1 MFDTYS
7 FSPTEKP
14 AKENPGPTESRD
26 DGVPPPAGGRPPQ
39 AAAVQTCLAELSME
53 IEGDFSACR
62 HVGRHEYGGAAH
74 CNDHVADEGRHPELE
89 MPRTDEDSTD
99 FSDRDH
105 CFDEDL
111 QAAVDFFR
119 RPPPLL
125 SPVPSPPLVS
135 LPPLSTLPSSLAPV
149 SLYLAFEFSCGRA
162 APAGTLAMFRECC
175 SVIFKPDMLGAD
187 ARIDEGMPALFTRT
201 WSP

>member
-1 MFDTYS
+1 MLQMFNIYF

-26 DGVPPPAGGRPPQ
+26 DVAPPPAGGRPLR

-62 HVGRHEYGGAAH
+62 RVGREGPSGTTH
-74 CNDHVADEGRHPELE
+74 CNDRISSEGQHPEL
-89 MPRTDEDSTD
+89 PVLRNDEDSTD

-119 RPPPLL
+119 LPPPLL

-149 SLYLAFEFSCGRA
+149 SLHLAFELSRGRVVH
-162 APAGTLAMFRECC
+162 PTTLAILRECC
-175 SVIFKPDMLGAD
+175 SVTDQTLLGVNVS
-187 ARIDEGMPALFTRT
+187 ID
-201 WSP
+201 

>member
-1 MFDTYS
+1 MNSEDNLSFFDVTDVWYLL
-7 FSPTEKP
+7 FSPTEQP

-26 DGVPPPAGGRPPQ
+26 DGVPPPAGGRLLQ

-53 IEGDFSACR
+53 IEGDFHACR
-62 HVGRHEYGGAAH
+62 RLGREGPSGAAH
-74 CNDHVADEGRHPELE
+74 CNDHVSDEGRHPELAV
-89 MPRTDEDSTD
+89 PRTDNSTD

-105 CFDEDL
+105 CLDEDL

-119 RPPPLL
+119 LPPPLL

-149 SLYLAFEFSCGRA
+149 SLHLAFELSCRHVA
-162 APAGTLAMFRECC
+162 HPNTLAVFRECC
-175 SVIFKPDMLGAD
+175 SVIDQTFLGD
-187 ARIDEGMPALFTRT
+187 RCEN
-201 WSP
+201 